1 MCEAISNSVM
11 DSVDHHQSRSIF
23 SKRKNQKWWNQ
34 SQGWKNKYIDYDL
47 DIKNGIKPRRVKWLW
62 INKISFGL
70 ITMNKPVQLTDSWHF
85 FKMLTIVC
93 YVLASVTLPS
103 FWLVMTDF
111 VWYSIPLF
119 ISYIGILGIIRNKT
133 FTLFYHKI
141 FLL

>member
-1 MCEAISNSVM
+1 MSEATSNAVM
-11 DSVDHHQSRSIF
+11 DSVDHHQSQSIF
-23 SKRKNQKWWNQ
+23 SKMKNQKWWNQ
-34 SQGWKNKYIDYDL
+34 NQGWKNKYIDYDT
-47 DIKNGIKPRRVKWLW
+47 DIKNGIKPRRVKWT
-62 INKISFGL
+62 FGP

-103 FWLVMTDF
+103 FWLVIDNF
-111 VWYSIPLF
+111 VWYHILLF
-119 ISYIGILGIIRNKT
+119 FSYLGILGIIRNKT